1 MDRETCSRRDA
12 IARIAFAVLVV
23 LACAGL
29 VSAAALVP
37 APPLVLPLI
46 AIVSIGGP
54 MTVTPELQAGDR
66 RAATSARRHRSAAA
80 QSRRAAGDRAPARAR
95 LKATHSA
102 GVVPGHP
109 LRGERHPWHDD

>member
-1 MDRETCSRRDA
+1 MEHECCSRREA

-46 AIVSIGGP
+46 AIVSIAGP
-54 MTVTPELQAGDR
+54 MTVTPELQAGIAALR
-66 RAATSARRHRSAAA
+66 RQRDAIAALRRNLAELPETA
-80 QSRRAAGDRAPARAR
+80 
-95 LKATHSA
+95 
-102 GVVPGHP
+102 HP
-109 LRGERHPWHDD
+109 LERG

>member
-1 MDRETCSRRDA
+1 MLRLLSA
-12 IARIAFAVLVV
+12 AALLVV

-54 MTVTPELQAGDR
+54 MTVTPELQAGIAALRGQRDAIAALR
-66 RAATSARRHRSAAA
+66 RNLAELPET
-80 QSRRAAGDRAPARAR
+80 
-95 LKATHSA
+95 T
-102 GVVPGHP
+102 HP
-109 LRGERHPWHDD
+109 LERG

>member
-1 MDRETCSRRDA
+1 MDQECCSRRQA
-12 IARIAFAVLVV
+12 IARIAFALLVV

-54 MTVTPELQAGDR
+54 MTVTPELQAGIAALRGQRDAIAALR
-66 RAATSARRHRSAAA
+66 RNLAELPET
-80 QSRRAAGDRAPARAR
+80 
-95 LKATHSA
+95 T
-102 GVVPGHP
+102 HP
-109 LRGERHPWHDD
+109 LERG

>member
-1 MDRETCSRRDA
+1 MDQECCSRRQA
-12 IARIAFAVLVV
+12 IARIAFALLVV

-54 MTVTPELQAGDR
+54 MTVTPELQAGIAALR
-66 RAATSARRHRSAAA
+66 RQRDAIAALRRNLAEL
-80 QSRRAAGDRAPARAR
+80 PE
-95 LKATHSA
+95 TT
-102 GVVPGHP
+102 HP
-109 LRGERHPWHDD
+109 LERG

>member
-1 MDRETCSRRDA
+1 MDHESCSRREA
-12 IARIAFAVLVV
+12 IARIAFALLVV

-54 MTVTPELQAGDR
+54 MTVTPELQAGIAALRGQRDAIAALR
-66 RAATSARRHRSAAA
+66 RNLAELPET
-80 QSRRAAGDRAPARAR
+80 
-95 LKATHSA
+95 T
-102 GVVPGHP
+102 HP
-109 LRGERHPWHDD
+109 LERG

>member
-1 MDRETCSRRDA
+1 MDHGSCSRRDA
-12 IARIAFAVLVV
+12 IARIAFALLVV

-54 MTVTPELQAGDR
+54 MTVTPELQAGIAALR
-66 RAATSARRHRSAAA
+66 RQRDAIAALRRSLAELPETA
-80 QSRRAAGDRAPARAR
+80 
-95 LKATHSA
+95 
-102 GVVPGHP
+102 HP
-109 LRGERHPWHDD
+109 LERG

>member
-1 MDRETCSRRDA
+1 MDHESCSRREA
-12 IARIAFAVLVV
+12 IARIAFALLVV

-54 MTVTPELQAGDR
+54 MTVTPELQAGIAALR
-66 RAATSARRHRSAAA
+66 RQRDAIAELRRNLAELPETA
-80 QSRRAAGDRAPARAR
+80 
-95 LKATHSA
+95 
-102 GVVPGHP
+102 HP
-109 LRGERHPWHDD
+109 LERG

>member
-1 MDRETCSRRDA
+1 MDHQTCSRRQA
-12 IARIAFAVLVV
+12 IARIAFAALVV

-54 MTVTPELQAGDR
+54 MTVTPELQAGIAALR
-66 RAATSARRHRSAAA
+66 RQHDAMATLRRSLAELPETA
-80 QSRRAAGDRAPARAR
+80 
-95 LKATHSA
+95 
-102 GVVPGHP
+102 HP
-109 LRGERHPWHDD
+109 LERG

>member
-1 MDRETCSRRDA
+1 MDRETCSRRYA

-54 MTVTPELQAGDR
+54 MTVTPELQAGIAALR
-66 RAATSARRHRSAAA
+66 RQRDAIAALRRNLAEL
-80 QSRRAAGDRAPARAR
+80 PE
-95 LKATHSA
+95 TT
-102 GVVPGHP
+102 HP
-109 LRGERHPWHDD
+109 LERG

>member
-12 IARIAFAVLVV
+12 IARIAFAVVVV

-54 MTVTPELQAGDR
+54 MTVTPELQAGIAALR
-66 RAATSARRHRSAAA
+66 RQRDAMAALRRNLAELPETA
-80 QSRRAAGDRAPARAR
+80 
-95 LKATHSA
+95 
-102 GVVPGHP
+102 HP
-109 LRGERHPWHDD
+109 LERG

>member
-12 IARIAFAVLVV
+12 IARIAFALLVV

-54 MTVTPELQAGDR
+54 MTVTPELQAGIAALR
-66 RAATSARRHRSAAA
+66 RQRGAIAALRRNLAELPETA
-80 QSRRAAGDRAPARAR
+80 
-95 LKATHSA
+95 
-102 GVVPGHP
+102 HP
-109 LRGERHPWHDD
+109 LERG